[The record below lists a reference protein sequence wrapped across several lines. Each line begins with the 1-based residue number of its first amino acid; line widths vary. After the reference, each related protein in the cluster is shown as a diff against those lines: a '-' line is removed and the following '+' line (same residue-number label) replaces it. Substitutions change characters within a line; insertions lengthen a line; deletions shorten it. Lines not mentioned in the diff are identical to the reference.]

1 VPAAEA
7 AQGVDE
13 IVRSLEADLQKERR
27 RRRLRWVMF
36 TLAVLALLGGSWAYR
51 RATEPP
57 PEARFTLGPP
67 VLRDVVERVQ
77 STGIVE
83 PVNKVEIGSQVSGR
97 VVSVKVDFND
107 RALQGQLLA
116 EIDPE
121 LFSAEVV
128 QSKAQ
133 LDASRAALGR
143 SQAAREA
150 ARIRRDRVRSLA
162 AESAA
167 SAAELDQAQ
176 ADLDIAEAEVTSSQA
191 QIAQLS
197 ARLNSASATLKY
209 TKIYSPIDG
218 VVIDRRVEPGQT
230 VAASFNTPVLF
241 VIARD
246 LTQMRVL
253 AEIDEAD
260 VGKVEAGMAVDV
272 VVDAFPDHHFTGK
285 LTQIRY
291 SPTTVEGVVT
301 YAAVVLVDNPEAQ
314 LRPGMTATATV
325 ETKAER
331 GVLSIRNTALRFEPL
346 ALDDAA
352 SSGRPGTS
360 AAKGAALAN
369 RSPPPTPLGPGQGAV
384 YLQLDGPPDKPRIER
399 RVIEIGISDGVY
411 TVVHG
416 GLQAGAPVIVDEKVS
431 EQKRGFRLF

>member
-1 VPAAEA
+1 LV
-7 AQGVDE
+7 
-13 IVRSLEADLQKERR
+13 
-27 RRRLRWVMF
+27 
-36 TLAVLALLGGSWAYR
+36 
-51 RATEPP
+51 
-57 PEARFTLGPP
+57 
-67 VLRDVVERVQ
+67 
-77 STGIVE
+77 
-83 PVNKVEIGSQVSGR
+83 
-97 VVSVKVDFND
+97 
-107 RALQGQLLA
+107 A

-121 LFSAEVV
+121 LVSAEVV

-143 SQAAREA
+143 AQAAREA
-150 ARIRRDRVRSLA
+150 ARLRRDRVRSLA
-162 AESAA
+162 AEAAA
-167 SAAELDQAQ
+167 SAAEFDQAQ
-176 ADLDIAEAEVTSSQA
+176 ADLDIAEAEVTSAQA
-191 QIAQLS
+191 QIAQLN

-260 VGKVEAGMAVDV
+260 VGKVAADMAVDV

-301 YAAVVLVDNPEAQ
+301 YAAVVLVDNPEAK

-331 GVLSIRNTALRFEPL
+331 GVLSVRNAALRFEPL
-346 ALDDAA
+346 GPDDAA
-352 SSGRPGTS
+352 TATKSGESAPRGTS
-360 AAKGAALAN
+360 HA
-369 RSPPPTPLGPGQGAV
+369 SPGPAPSPLGPGQGAV
-384 YLQLDGPPDKPRIER
+384 YVQLGGPPDKPRIER
-399 RVIEIGISDGVY
+399 RVIDIGISDGVY
-411 TVVHG
+411 TVVKN
-416 GLQAGAPVIVDEKVS
+416 GLDAGAAVIVDEKVN
-431 EQKRGFRLF
+431 ETQRGFRLF